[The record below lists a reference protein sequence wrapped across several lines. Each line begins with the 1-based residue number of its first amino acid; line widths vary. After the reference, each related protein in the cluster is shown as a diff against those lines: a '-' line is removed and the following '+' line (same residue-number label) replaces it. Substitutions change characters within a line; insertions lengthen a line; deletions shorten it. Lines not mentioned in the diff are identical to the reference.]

1 MEDGLEAPVHDDDT
15 ENTRKT
21 GDWPSSFR
29 ADARKVRPSPRNA
42 EITRSTPPTSAAL
55 DTFTD
60 LGVPPD
66 LIKGLEELG
75 IITPTEIQKR
85 AIPYLMENG
94 GDFIAQAQ
102 TGTGK
107 TAAFGLP
114 MLTKV
119 DSAFEEVQGLIVAPT
134 RELAKQIG
142 KQLFRFTKYSGRVFI
157 EVVGGGDKI
166 DRQAAALQRPTQ
178 IVVGTPGR
186 ILDLI
191 RRKALDLSSV
201 QRLVLDEADE
211 MLSMG
216 FKKELS
222 QVIYL
227 CRKRRST
234 WLFSATFPDEIQELI
249 KGCMSTTPHSVKIDS
264 SHVVNRDI
272 EHRYAICGRGDKTD
286 FLAGFLKRQQ
296 EKRGL
301 IFCRT
306 KLGAM
311 KLGEQLTKLGLQ
323 VGVLQGDLEQKE
335 RDKVMRAF
343 KKERLQFLIATDVAA
358 RGIDVEGLSFVIHH
372 QLPDQIDYYT
382 HRSGRTA
389 RAGKKGISIVLIET
403 KERRRIEKIE
413 EELGLTF
420 TQL

>member
-1 MEDGLEAPVHDDDT
+1 MRPV
-15 ENTRKT
+15 TR
-21 GDWPSSFR
+21 S
-29 ADARKVRPSPRNA
+29 A
-42 EITRSTPPTSAAL
+42 EIPREDSPTSATL
-55 DTFTD
+55 DTFKD

-75 IITPTEIQKR
+75 ILTPTEIQGL
-85 AIPYLMENG
+85 AIPFLMVNG
-94 GDFIAQAQ
+94 GDLIAQAQ

-119 DSAFEEVQGLIVAPT
+119 DPKSKEVQGLVVAPT

-142 KQLFRFTKYSGRVFI
+142 KQLFRYTKYSAKIFV
-157 EVVGGGDKI
+157 EVVGGGDSF

-191 RRKALDLSSV
+191 RRKALNLSSV
-201 QRLVLDEADE
+201 RHLVLDEADE

-216 FKKELS
+216 FKKELK
-222 QVIYL
+222 QIIYL
-227 CRKRRST
+227 ARDRRST
-234 WLFSATFPDEIQELI
+234 WLFSATFPDAIEELI
-249 KGCMSTTPHSVKIDS
+249 KGSMSPDPHSLKVDA

-272 EHRYAICGRGDKTD
+272 EHRYATCGRGDKTD
-286 FLAGFLKRQQ
+286 FVAGFLKQQ
-296 EKRGL
+296 KEKRGL

-306 KLGAM
+306 KAGAM
-311 KLGEQLTKLGLQ
+311 KLGQQLTTLGLS
-323 VGVLQGDLEQKE
+323 VGVLQGDLVQKE

-358 RGIDVEGLSFVIHH
+358 RGIDVEGLAFVIHH
-372 QLPDQIDYYT
+372 QLPDQIEYYT

-389 RAGKKGISIVLIET
+389 RAGKKGVSIVLIES
-403 KERRRIEKIE
+403 KERRRLEKIE